1 MTDAVFIIGATGR
14 TGAALCR
21 RLAEAGRPFVPV
33 VRDAAL
39 WRELGL
45 PGERRVLDLSETR
58 SVGHTLE
65 DARII
70 VSCAHARHTATI
82 LEATGEATRYVL
94 FGSTRRYSKWR
105 DGHGLGV
112 LAGEKGFLSS
122 GRSGVMLH
130 PTMIYGAATDQNM
143 RRLAAL
149 MRRLPIV
156 PLPGGGRA
164 LVQPIH
170 QDDVT
175 RAVIAA
181 IDIPWPGPR
190 AMVIAGPEPMAYA
203 AFARAV
209 AAASGLRRP
218 LIVPMPLMVL
228 RVMARLAAL
237 IPSLPQVD
245 AAELRRLT
253 EDKAFAIDAMVNTL
267 GVRPIPLAEGL
278 ARSFSR

>member
-1 MTDAVFIIGATGR
+1 MPDAVFVIGATGR

-58 SVGHTLE
+58 SVAYTLE
-65 DARII
+65 DARIV
-70 VSCAHARHTATI
+70 VSCAHASHTPTI

-130 PTMIYGAATDQNM
+130 PTMIYGAATDQNV

-149 MRRLPIV
+149 LGRLPIV

-175 RAVIAA
+175 RAVMAALDIA
-181 IDIPWPGPR
+181 WPGPR
-190 AMVIAGPEPMAYA
+190 TMVIAGPEPMAYA
-203 AFARAV
+203 EFARAV
-209 AAASGLRRP
+209 ARAAGLRRP
-218 LIVPMPLMVL
+218 IIVPMPLPLL
-228 RVMARLAAL
+228 RLLARLAVL
-237 IPSLPQVD
+237 IPSLPHVD
-245 AAELRRLT
+245 AGELRRLT
-253 EDKAFAIDAMVNTL
+253 EDKAFAIDGMINIL
-267 GVRPIPLAEGL
+267 GVRPISLAEGL
-278 ARSFSR
+278 ARGFG